1 MRNEIKFNKKIKGWR
16 FLIMLSYYCETF
28 RSKDIAMLILKDSYL
43 QQKLIKFIL
52 KYYVWNLLKN
62 LLDIFYY
69 FFHLNQDFMAKN
81 HGGKVASRTELSER
95 AICTYRNVKLY
106 NPSFLLL

>member
-28 RSKDIAMLILKDSYL
+28 LSNDIAMLILKDSYL

-62 LLDIFYY
+62 FLHIFFY
-69 FFHLNQDFMAKN
+69 FFHLNQDFMAK
-81 HGGKVASRTELSER
+81 S
-95 AICTYRNVKLY
+95 
-106 NPSFLLL
+106 